1 MSNIEVET
9 HLPVE
14 GLSGFVRDPSTRAII
29 NVNGNEIR
37 KAKAAKI
44 AREQKELEVLNM
56 KNDVTELKS
65 DMQAIKL
72 LLQQI
77 AEK

>member
-1 MSNIEVET
+1 MSNIELET

-29 NVNGNEIR
+29 
-37 KAKAAKI
+37 
-44 AREQKELEVLNM
+44 NM

>member
-1 MSNIEVET
+1 MSNIDFET

-14 GLSGFVRDPSTRAII
+14 GLSGYVRDPSTRAII
-29 NVNGNEIR
+29 NVSGSEIR

-44 AREQKELEVLNM
+44 AREQKEQEVLNM
-56 KNDVTELKS
+56 KKDVAELKS
-65 DMQAIKL
+65 DIQVIKQM
-72 LLQQI
+72 LQQM

>member
-56 KNDVTELKS
+56 KNDVAELKT
-65 DMQAIKL
+65 DIYVIKQM
-72 LLQQI
+72 LQQI

>member
-1 MSNIEVET
+1 MSNIDFEK

-14 GLSGFVRDPSTRAII
+14 GLTGYVRDPSTRAII
-29 NVNGNEIR
+29 NVNGSEIR

-44 AREQKELEVLNM
+44 AREQKEQEVLNM
-56 KNDVTELKS
+56 KKDVMDLKS
-65 DMQAIKL
+65 DIQAIKL
-72 LLQQI
+72 LLQQM